1 MTLSVSVVVLL
12 CNSVNQVRNSLSRHS
27 VVHEALKAMVSR
39 RRRRRRTHET
49 IETNIQKLL
58 DNVTFT

>member
-27 VVHEALKAMVSR
+27 VIHEALKALVS

-49 IETNIQKLL
+49 IETNMQKLL